1 MKFFPTNIARIFPF
15 FNRKNRIECLENWK
29 QQLLSLYIVR
39 NTDGICL
46 FSHHFRLGMVSQIE
60 NQLVGMGFIAMI
72 KMMKE
77 IVDSTV
83 KLNLIDLGKKIVLI
97 DERKNYFTIL
107 VTTKNTIF
115 LREKLRK
122 FTDYFEKIFELQFQI
137 NNNKCVCL
145 EDYALTS
152 DLVSM
157 VFDDQSGRSLEIIP
171 IIFKSIRKKYSI
183 KPRHDKKISKISGS
197 NNYFSSN
204 HENSQQ
210 KEKKPFEF
218 FRLRSKY

>member
-1 MKFFPTNIARIFPF
+1 MKFSLTSIIRIIPF
-15 FNRKNRIECLENWK
+15 FNRKNQKEWLENWQ

-46 FSHHFRLGMVSQIE
+46 FSHHFRLGMISQIE
-60 NQLVGMGFIAMI
+60 SQLVGMGFVAMI

-77 IVDSTV
+77 IVDSSA
-83 KLNLIDLGKKIVLI
+83 KLSLIDLGKKKVLI
-97 DERKNYFTIL
+97 DERKNYFAIL
-107 VTTKNTIF
+107 VTVEDSLF
-115 LREKLRK
+115 LRKKLRK

-157 VFDDQSGRSLEIIP
+157 VFDDQSSRGLEIIP
-171 IIFKSIRKKYSI
+171 IS
-183 KPRHDKKISKISGS
+183 
-197 NNYFSSN
+197 
-204 HENSQQ
+204 
-210 KEKKPFEF
+210 
-218 FRLRSKY
+218 